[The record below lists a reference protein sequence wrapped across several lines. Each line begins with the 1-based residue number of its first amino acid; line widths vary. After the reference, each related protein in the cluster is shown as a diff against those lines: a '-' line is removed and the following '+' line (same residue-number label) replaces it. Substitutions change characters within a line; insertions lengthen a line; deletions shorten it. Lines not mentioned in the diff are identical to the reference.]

1 MLHVIASQTL
11 KWFNPVALLHIV
23 SSEESHCWTSLSKST
38 QSTFFFPH
46 LLVYLNV
53 LHSPFYAVAS
63 VMQSTAWGRGRLCV
77 TVWEK
82 KNSWS
87 FVWRTRLLFF
97 CIRTI
102 HTLDSKNN
110 CGTKHKKSEVCFWLL
125 DEKRKGF
132 TNLNVNQLSPWK
144 CTSRELPP
152 GREHL
157 SQPHQWTA
165 NENYQELQPGT
176 GTHLH
181 CEAPAFAKSCD
192 LTNILPQCF
201 SSYEVWMWTPARV
214 TTVCLKATMAAPRE
228 VSVAADVEYISVEVE
243 QNVALGPFSISKRLI
258 YIESAFPFPWKG
270 KHILLDLT

>member
-11 KWFNPVALLHIV
+11 KWFNPVALLHVV

-38 QSTFFFPH
+38 QYSFFFPH

-110 CGTKHKKSEVCFWLL
+110 CGTKHKKSEVCFLTVRWKKERLYELERKPAQSLEIHIKRTSSGKRTPVTAASVNSKWKLPRAATWYGNSFTLRSACICEIMWSYKYLAPVFQQLRGLDVNTSESNDCLL
-125 DEKRKGF
+125 ESNNG
-132 TNLNVNQLSPWK
+132 SS
-144 CTSRELPP
+144 SR
-152 GREHL
+152 G
-157 SQPHQWTA
+157 
-165 NENYQELQPGT
+165 
-176 GTHLH
+176 
-181 CEAPAFAKSCD
+181 
-192 LTNILPQCF
+192 
-201 SSYEVWMWTPARV
+201 
-214 TTVCLKATMAAPRE
+214 
-228 VSVAADVEYISVEVE
+228 
-243 QNVALGPFSISKRLI
+243 
-258 YIESAFPFPWKG
+258 
-270 KHILLDLT
+270 

>member
-1 MLHVIASQTL
+1 
-11 KWFNPVALLHIV
+11 
-23 SSEESHCWTSLSKST
+23 
-38 QSTFFFPH
+38 
-46 LLVYLNV
+46 
-53 LHSPFYAVAS
+53 
-63 VMQSTAWGRGRLCV
+63 MQSTAWGRGRLCV

-132 TNLNVNQLSPWK
+132 ANLNVNQLSPWK
-144 CTSRELPP
+144 FTSRELPP

-192 LTNILPQCF
+192 LTNILPQRF

-228 VSVAADVEYISVEVE
+228 VSVRCRYGPSCFRTGEYISLTEE
-243 QNVALGPFSISKRLI
+243 RKWRLFSMEKMFSLIFRLALVRV
-258 YIESAFPFPWKG
+258 
-270 KHILLDLT
+270 